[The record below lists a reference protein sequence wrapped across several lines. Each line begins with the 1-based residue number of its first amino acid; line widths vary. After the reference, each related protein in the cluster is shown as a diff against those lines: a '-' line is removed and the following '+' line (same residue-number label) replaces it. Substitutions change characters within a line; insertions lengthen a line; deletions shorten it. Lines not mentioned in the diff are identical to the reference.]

1 MPRHHLSMRLNGSTL
16 EQLDQRARELG
27 MTRTALA
34 DRYIEEG
41 LRMDK
46 HPGIVFWQ
54 RPAGRDAMLAG
65 TRLSVRN
72 IVEVFLD
79 NDGSVEATAEYLDKP
94 RHLIEVVIGYY
105 AEYKD
110 EVDAWIEEER
120 RFAEREEEAWRR
132 QRELLG

>member
-1 MPRHHLSMRLNGSTL
+1 MRLNGSTL

-27 MTRTALA
+27 ITRTALA

-79 NDGSVEATAEYLDKP
+79 NDGSVEATAEYLDKR